1 MPGSRL
7 FLTQVAR
14 SPSQYGKA
22 DFKHFSKVSAPVAAL
37 SETFFSNVLCCCS
50 NYSEMG
56 SHKKSLVKSQDL
68 QL

>member
-1 MPGSRL
+1 MPRSRL

-37 SETFFSNVLCCCS
+37 SETSFQMFYVVALTT
-50 NYSEMG
+50 
-56 SHKKSLVKSQDL
+56 VKWGHTRKV
-68 QL
+68 